1 MKFEPA
7 QDTYLEKAKK
17 IEIDSLVE
25 VAKEAL
31 DHKIECCME
40 GRKGVVGKRNKKFRK
55 LK

>member
-31 DHKIECCME
+31 DHKIECCM
-40 GRKGVVGKRNKKFRK
+40 RTWIKTAKKPP
-55 LK
+55 